1 MKKVIKPHNFI
12 DKLTEIERAN
22 RILFEKMTVIMN
34 SEDSMSMPK
43 QVKVNNTISVVRH
56 NDSIESRDN
65 NSKRTRN
72 MRVRQRQL
80 SKINQE
86 NIVNSL

>member
-1 MKKVIKPHNFI
+1 
-12 DKLTEIERAN
+12 
-22 RILFEKMTVIMN
+22 MTVIMN